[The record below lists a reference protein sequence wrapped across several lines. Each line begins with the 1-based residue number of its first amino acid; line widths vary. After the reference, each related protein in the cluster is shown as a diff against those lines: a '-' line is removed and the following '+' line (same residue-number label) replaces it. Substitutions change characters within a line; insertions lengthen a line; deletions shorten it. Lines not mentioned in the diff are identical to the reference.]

1 MKKLMLLIILL
12 LLSWNSTS
20 QQGTVSKS
28 VDSIIPL
35 KVPIVKL
42 VIKDLIKGDRDK
54 EELVQAYKYLK
65 LTSEKV
71 ELQKEIID
79 NLGNKI
85 SNLETS
91 LLTKDEQLKLSNDLT
106 TDLVKELKSE
116 KRKTFL
122 YKVGTGVG
130 IIATAVILLQKWK
143 A

>member
-1 MKKLMLLIILL
+1 M
-12 LLSWNSTS
+12 
-20 QQGTVSKS
+20 
-28 VDSIIPL
+28 

-54 EELVQAYKYLK
+54 EELVQTYKYLK

-130 IIATAVILLQKWK
+130 IIATAVILLQK
-143 A
+143 